1 MFIRLDQAK
10 KYIITI
16 KSSLKEQQ
24 EYFNKGTILE
34 TNDYIYQYNMA
45 EIYLKSID
53 SYYSKLIKLINML
66 STISNINKLLNNN
79 IKLPM
84 QPDNI
89 NKILHENQQKKI
101 KAYKK
106 NVPKTKNNYFKIRNN
121 NNNNNKNKLE
131 DIKKILL
138 KL

>member
-34 TNDYIYQYNMA
+34 KNDYIYQYNMA
-45 EIYLKSID
+45 EIYFKNTVSC
-53 SYYSKLIKLINML
+53 YSKLIKLINML

-106 NVPKTKNNYFKIRNN
+106 NVPKTKNNYFKIIFVFSNQN
-121 NNNNNKNKLE
+121 LNQF
-131 DIKKILL
+131 
-138 KL
+138 